1 MPKVK
6 TVQTKITLTE
16 DDTARLQK
24 LSDNT
29 GLAKS
34 TLVKLMINGT
44 LRDIQ
49 KNPYESGSSSLILAW
64 CSKTTESV
72 LADIEVW

>member
-1 MPKVK
+1 MPKTKQV
-6 TVQTKITLTE
+6 KITLTT
-16 DDTARLQK
+16 DDAERLEK

-34 TLVKLMINGT
+34 TLVKLMLSGT

-49 KNPYESGSSSLILAW
+49 EKPYESGSGSLILAW
-64 CSKTTESV
+64 CSKRAKDV
-72 LADIEVW
+72 VKGIHIW